1 VSGGGGCRTLIVMV
15 VARILVGADF
25 HDAPLSFL
33 EAGELRSEALRQR
46 LASQSEFLAGSVVVS
61 TCHRL
66 EVYAETTDLYPAL
79 DAIVASLAETLDQP
93 VAVTGR
99 IFRVL
104 YESSVTRHL
113 FSVASGLEAMV
124 VGETE
129 ITGQIRRSVER
140 AKEQGTLT
148 PGLIRLF
155 DRAIS
160 ASKRV
165 HTDTGINESGRSLID
180 AALDLAEGTLPP
192 PHQVR
197 ALIIG
202 TGAYARVVRAGL
214 ARRGVTNMSVYSPSG
229 RAEAFAS
236 AHGLTAVSLE
246 GLAEALASVDLVV
259 AASGQSGYVVTSAMA
274 NEALSRS
281 GSPVTFIDLALARDI
296 DPGISGLSGAAIVAL
311 DDLRD
316 VADGVNRRS
325 VWRAERL
332 VDDFARAFAD
342 EERSRAVDPLVTA
355 LRESI
360 SQRVSEEIDQVR
372 RRHGDDTAEVVERSL
387 RRVTNSLLHTPT
399 TRGKDLAMSG
409 QHEDYAKAIR
419 TLFDVEAS
427 LNG

>member
-1 VSGGGGCRTLIVMV
+1 MG

-46 LASQSEFLAGSVVVS
+46 LASQSEVLAGSVVVS

-66 EVYAETTDLYPAL
+66 EVYAEAPDLYPSL
-79 DAIVASLAETLDQP
+79 DAIVASLAETLDQS

-129 ITGQIRRSVER
+129 ITGQIRRSVDR
-140 AKEQGTLT
+140 AREQGTLT
-148 PGLIRLF
+148 PGLVRLF

-165 HTDTGINESGRSLID
+165 HTDTGINDSGRSLID
-180 AALDLAEGTLPP
+180 AALDVASGTLPP
-192 PHQVR
+192 PYQVR

-214 ARRGVTNMSVYSPSG
+214 ARRGVTDMSVYSPSG

-236 AHGLTAVSLE
+236 THGLTAVALD
-246 GLAEALASVDLVV
+246 GLTDALASVDLVV
-259 AASGQSGYVVTSAMA
+259 AASGQSGYVVTLDMVR
-274 NEALSRS
+274 ETLSRNNS
-281 GSPVTFIDLALARDI
+281 ALTFIDLALARDI
-296 DPGISGLSGAAIVAL
+296 HPGISELSGCDVVAL

-316 VADGVNRRS
+316 ATDGVNRRS

-342 EERSRAVDPLVTA
+342 EERSRSVDPLVTA

-360 SQRVSEEIDQVR
+360 AQRVREEIEQVR
-372 RRHGDDTAEVVERSL
+372 RRHGDDAAGVVEKSL

-409 QHEDYAKAIR
+409 EHEDYAKAIR

>member
-1 VSGGGGCRTLIVMV
+1 MV

-46 LASQSEFLAGSVVVS
+46 LASQSEVLGGSVVVS

-66 EVYAETTDLYPAL
+66 EVYAEATDLYPAL
-79 DAIVASLAETLDQP
+79 DAIVASLAETLDQS

-129 ITGQIRRSVER
+129 ITGQIRRSVDR
-140 AKEQGTLT
+140 AREQGTLT

-165 HTDTGINESGRSLID
+165 HTDTGINDSGRSLID
-180 AALDLAEGTLPP
+180 AALDVASGTLPP
-192 PHQVR
+192 PDQVR

-214 ARRGVTNMSVYSPSG
+214 ARRGVSEMSVYSSSG

-236 AHGLTAVSLE
+236 THGLTAVALD
-246 GLAEALASVDLVV
+246 GLTDALASVDLVV
-259 AASGQSGYVVTSAMA
+259 AASGQSGYVVTSTMVD
-274 NEALSRS
+274 EALSGS
-281 GSPVTFIDLALARDI
+281 GSAVTFIDLALARDI
-296 DPGISGLSGAAIVAL
+296 DPGISELTGCAVVAL

-316 VADGVNRRS
+316 AADGVNRRS

-332 VDDFARAFAD
+332 VDDLARAFAD

-360 SQRVSEEIDQVR
+360 SQRVSEEIEQVR
-372 RRHGDDTAEVVERSL
+372 RRHGDDAAEVVERSL

-399 TRGKDLAMSG
+399 TRGRDLAMSG

>member
-1 VSGGGGCRTLIVMV
+1 MSGGGGHRPLIVMV

-46 LASQSEFLAGSVVVS
+46 LASQSEVLAGSVVVS

-79 DAIVASLAETLDQP
+79 DAIVASLAETLDQS

-129 ITGQIRRSVER
+129 ITGQIRRSVDR
-140 AKEQGTLT
+140 AREQGTLT

-165 HTDTGINESGRSLID
+165 HTDTGINDSGRSLID
-180 AALDLAEGTLPP
+180 AALDVANGTLPP

-214 ARRGVTNMSVYSPSG
+214 ARRGVTDMWCI
-229 RAEAFAS
+229 R
-236 AHGLTAVSLE
+236 
-246 GLAEALASVDLVV
+246 
-259 AASGQSGYVVTSAMA
+259 
-274 NEALSRS
+274 
-281 GSPVTFIDLALARDI
+281 
-296 DPGISGLSGAAIVAL
+296 
-311 DDLRD
+311 
-316 VADGVNRRS
+316 
-325 VWRAERL
+325 RL
-332 VDDFARAFAD
+332 VGLRP
-342 EERSRAVDPLVTA
+342 SPPHTA
-355 LRESI
+355 
-360 SQRVSEEIDQVR
+360 
-372 RRHGDDTAEVVERSL
+372 
-387 RRVTNSLLHTPT
+387 SLLW
-399 TRGKDLAMSG
+399 R
-409 QHEDYAKAIR
+409 
-419 TLFDVEAS
+419 
-427 LNG
+427 

>member
-1 VSGGGGCRTLIVMV
+1 MSGGGGHRTLIVMI

-46 LASQSEFLAGSVVVS
+46 LAAQSEVLAGSVVVS

-79 DAIVASLAETLDQP
+79 DAIVASLAETLDQS

-129 ITGQIRRSVER
+129 ITGQIRRSVDR
-140 AKEQGTLT
+140 AREQGTLT

-165 HTDTGINESGRSLID
+165 HTDTGINDSGRSLID
-180 AALDLAEGTLPP
+180 AALDVASGTLPP
-192 PHQVR
+192 TSQVR

-214 ARRGVTNMSVYSPSG
+214 ARRGVTKMSVYSPSG
-229 RAEAFAS
+229 RADAFAS
-236 AHGLTAVSLE
+236 THGLTAVALD
-246 GLAEALASVDLVV
+246 GLTDALASVDLVV
-259 AASGQSGYVVTSAMA
+259 AASGQSGYVVTAAMV
-274 NEALSRS
+274 NEALSRDNS
-281 GSPVTFIDLALARDI
+281 AVTFIDLALARDI
-296 DPGISGLSGAAIVAL
+296 DPGISELSGCAVVAL

-316 VADGVNRRS
+316 AADGVNRRS

-360 SQRVSEEIDQVR
+360 AQRISEEIEQVR
-372 RRHGDDTAEVVERSL
+372 RRHGDDAAEVVERSL

-399 TRGKDLAMSG
+399 TRGRDLAMSG

>member
-1 VSGGGGCRTLIVMV
+1 MA

-33 EAGELRSEALRQR
+33 ETGELRSEALRQR
-46 LASQSEFLAGSVVVS
+46 LATQSEVLSGSIVLS

-66 EVYAETTDLYPAL
+66 EVYAETEDLYPAL
-79 DAIVASLAETLDQP
+79 DAIVASLADTLDQS

-129 ITGQIRRSVER
+129 ITGQIRRSIDR
-140 AKEQGTLT
+140 AREQGTLT

-155 DRAIS
+155 DRAIA

-165 HTDTGINESGRSLID
+165 HTDTGINDSGRSLID
-180 AALDLAEGTLPP
+180 AAIDVASGTLPP
-192 PHQVR
+192 AHQVR

-214 ARRGVTNMSVYSPSG
+214 ARRGVTTMSVYSPSG

-236 AHGLTAVSLE
+236 THKLTAVSLE
-246 GLAEALASVDLVV
+246 GLGEALGSVDLVV
-259 AASGQSGYVVTSAMA
+259 AASGQSGYVVTASMA
-274 NEALSRS
+274 QEALARH
-281 GSPVTFIDLALARDI
+281 GSTVTFIDLALARDI
-296 DPGISGLSGAAIVAL
+296 DPDISRLPGGTVVAL

-316 VADGVNRRS
+316 AADGVNRRS
-325 VWRAERL
+325 VWQAERL
-332 VDDFARAFAD
+332 VDDLSRAFAD
-342 EERSRAVDPLVTA
+342 EERARLVDPLVVA

-360 SQRVSEEIDQVR
+360 SQRVNEEIEQVR
-372 RRHGDDTAEVVERSL
+372 RRHGDDAAVIVERSL

-399 TRGKDLAMSG
+399 TRAKDFALSG
-409 QHEDYAKAIR
+409 QHEDFAKAIR
-419 TLFDVEAS
+419 TLFDVETPV
-427 LNG
+427 NG

>member
-1 VSGGGGCRTLIVMV
+1 MA

-46 LASQSEFLAGSVVVS
+46 LASQSDVLRGSVVVS

-66 EVYAETTDLYPAL
+66 EVYAETADLYPAL
-79 DAIVASLAETLDQP
+79 DAIVVSLADTLDQS

-113 FSVASGLEAMV
+113 FSVATGLEAMV

-129 ITGQIRRSVER
+129 ITGQIRRSVDR
-140 AKEQGTLT
+140 AREQGTLT

-155 DRAIS
+155 DRAIA

-165 HTDTGINESGRSLID
+165 HTDTGINDSGRSLID
-180 AALDLAEGTLPP
+180 AAVDQASGTLPALDK
-192 PHQVR
+192 VR

-214 ARRGVTNMSVYSPSG
+214 ARRGVTEMFVYSPSG
-229 RAEAFAS
+229 RAEAFAAS
-236 AHGLTAVSLE
+236 HGLTAVSLD
-246 GLAEALASVDLVV
+246 GLPDVLQSVDLVV
-259 AASGQSGYVVTSAMA
+259 AASGQSGYVVTSTMAAEAM
-274 NEALSRS
+274 STT
-281 GSPVTFIDLALARDI
+281 GSNVTFIDLSLARDI
-296 DPGISGLSGAAIVAL
+296 DPGIAQLPGGAVVAL

-316 VADGVNRRS
+316 AADGVNRRS

-332 VDDFARAFAD
+332 VDDLARAFAD
-342 EERSRAVDPLVTA
+342 EERARAVDPLVTA

-360 SQRVSEEIDQVR
+360 SQRVSEEIEQVR
-372 RRHGDDTAEVVERSL
+372 RRHGADAAKVVERSL
-387 RRVTNSLLHTPT
+387 RRVTNSLLHTPI
-399 TRGKDLAMSG
+399 TRGKDLAASG

-419 TLFDVEAS
+419 TLFDVEVPV
-427 LNG
+427 NG

>member
-1 VSGGGGCRTLIVMV
+1 MV

-33 EAGELRSEALRQR
+33 EAGELRSDALRQR
-46 LASQSEFLAGSVVVS
+46 LASRSDVLAGSIVVS

-79 DAIVASLAETLDQP
+79 DAIVESLADTLDQS

-113 FSVASGLEAMV
+113 FSVTSGLEAMV

-129 ITGQIRRSVER
+129 ITGQIRRSVDR
-140 AKEQGTLT
+140 AREQGTLT

-160 ASKRV
+160 SSKRV
-165 HTDTGINESGRSLID
+165 HTDTGINDSGRSLID
-180 AALDLAEGTLPP
+180 AAIDLASAGLPASDE
-192 PHQVR
+192 VR

-214 ARRGVTNMSVYSPSG
+214 ARRGVTNMLVYSSSG
-229 RAEAFAS
+229 RAEAFATT
-236 AHGLTAVSLE
+236 HGLTAVPLE
-246 GLAEALASVDLVV
+246 GLADALGSVDLVV
-259 AASGQSGYVVTSAMA
+259 AASGQSGYLVTAEMVSAVKRCGV
-274 NEALSRS
+274 AL
-281 GSPVTFIDLALARDI
+281 TFIDLALARDI
-296 DPGISGLSGAAIVAL
+296 DPDIAQLAGCSVVAL

-316 VADGVNRRS
+316 AADQVNRRS

-332 VDDFARAFAD
+332 VDDLARAFGD
-342 EERSRAVDPLVTA
+342 EELSRSVDPLVAA
-355 LRESI
+355 LRDSI
-360 SQRVSEEIDQVR
+360 SQRVEDEIEQVR
-372 RRHGDDTAEVVERSL
+372 RRHGDDAAHLVERSL

-399 TRGKDLAMSG
+399 TRGKDLALNG
-409 QHEDYAKAIR
+409 QYDDYAKAIR
-419 TLFDVEAS
+419 TLFDVEAPVR
-427 LNG
+427 G

>member
-1 VSGGGGCRTLIVMV
+1 MD

-33 EAGELRSEALRQR
+33 EAGELRSDALRQR
-46 LASQSEFLAGSVVVS
+46 LASRSDVLAGSIVVS

-66 EVYAETTDLYPAL
+66 EVYAETSDLYPAL
-79 DAIVASLAETLDQP
+79 DAIVESLADTLDQS

-113 FSVASGLEAMV
+113 FSVTSGLEAMV

-129 ITGQIRRSVER
+129 ITGQIRRSVDR
-140 AKEQGTLT
+140 AREHGTLT

-160 ASKRV
+160 SSKRV
-165 HTDTGINESGRSLID
+165 HTDTGINDSGRSLID
-180 AALDLAEGTLPP
+180 AAIDLASADLPP
-192 PHQVR
+192 ADQVR

-214 ARRGVTNMSVYSPSG
+214 ARRGVTDMLVYSSSG
-229 RAEAFAS
+229 RAEAFA
-236 AHGLTAVSLE
+236 ATHGLTAVSLDD
-246 GLAEALASVDLVV
+246 LAEALGSVDLVV
-259 AASGQSGYVVTSAMA
+259 AASGQSGYLVTAEMAAVAREHRGSA
-274 NEALSRS
+274 L
-281 GSPVTFIDLALARDI
+281 TFIDLALARDI
-296 DPGISGLSGAAIVAL
+296 DPDIALLPGCSVVAL

-316 VADGVNRRS
+316 AADQVNRRS

-332 VDDFARAFAD
+332 VDDLARAFGD
-342 EERSRAVDPLVTA
+342 EELSRSVDPLVTA

-360 SQRVSEEIDQVR
+360 SQRVVDEIDQVR
-372 RRHGDDTAEVVERSL
+372 RRHGDEAAHLVERSL
-387 RRVTNSLLHTPT
+387 KRVTNSLLHTPT
-399 TRGKDLAMSG
+399 TRGKDLALNG
-409 QHEDYAKAIR
+409 QYDDYAKAIR
-419 TLFDVEAS
+419 TLFDVEAPVR
-427 LNG
+427 G

>member
-1 VSGGGGCRTLIVMV
+1 MSDGDPSRALIVMP

-46 LASQSEFLAGSVVVS
+46 LASQSDVLRGSVVVS

-66 EVYAETTDLYPAL
+66 EVYAETADLYPAL
-79 DAIVASLAETLDQP
+79 DAIVASLAETLDQS

-129 ITGQIRRSVER
+129 ITGQIRRSVDR
-140 AKEQGTLT
+140 AREQGTLT

-155 DRAIS
+155 DRAIA

-165 HTDTGINESGRSLID
+165 HTDTGINDSGRSLID
-180 AALDLAEGTLPP
+180 AAIDQASGTLPP
-192 PHQVR
+192 LDQVR

-214 ARRGVTNMSVYSPSG
+214 ARRGVTEMLVYSPSG
-229 RAEAFAS
+229 RAEAVAAS
-236 AHGLTAVSLE
+236 HGLTAVSLD
-246 GLAEALASVDLVV
+246 GLPDALQAVDLVV
-259 AASGQSGYVVTSAMA
+259 AASGQSGYVVTSTMA
-274 NEALSRS
+274 AEALSVA
-281 GSPVTFIDLALARDI
+281 GSTVTFIDLALARDI
-296 DPGISGLSGAAIVAL
+296 DPGIAQLPGGAVVAL

-316 VADGVNRRS
+316 AADGVNRRS

-332 VDDFARAFAD
+332 VDDLARAFAD

-355 LRESI
+355 LRESM
-360 SQRVSEEIDQVR
+360 SQRVSEEIEQVR
-372 RRHGDDTAEVVERSL
+372 RRHGDDAAEVVERSL
-387 RRVTNSLLHTPT
+387 RRVTNSLLHTPI
-399 TRGKDLAMSG
+399 TRGKDLAASG

-419 TLFDVEAS
+419 TLFDVEVPV
-427 LNG
+427 NG